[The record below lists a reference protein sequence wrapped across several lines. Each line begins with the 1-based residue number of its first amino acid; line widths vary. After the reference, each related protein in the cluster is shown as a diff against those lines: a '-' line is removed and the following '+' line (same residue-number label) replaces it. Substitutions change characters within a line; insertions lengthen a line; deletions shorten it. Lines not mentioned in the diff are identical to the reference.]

1 MRFCQRANQN
11 LPFCTYP
18 AALQMNTA
26 VSGSSST
33 NSTGWQENAPLQSR
47 CRRAT
52 HIPVTHSPDTTVPSL
67 SGTDREWRALC
78 TTQIFRTTVP
88 PFPVKIYSSA
98 IFSNVLF
105 SSSYIS
111 DLLCQLIQLVLHQC
125 ICNNSKSKNLENQIQ
140 NTAVA

>member
-1 MRFCQRANQN
+1 MRFCQRANRN
-11 LPFCTYP
+11 RPFCTYP
-18 AALQMNTA
+18 AAPQMNTA

-33 NSTGWQENAPLQSR
+33 NRKTLPSSQDAGEPHTFPSHR
-47 CRRAT
+47 
-52 HIPVTHSPDTTVPSL
+52 SPDTTVPSL

-78 TTQIFRTTVP
+78 TTQIFRTAVP
-88 PFPVKIYSSA
+88 PFQVTSYIIA